1 MGGVQS
7 AFSCAGAS
15 WRMEISVFRLLP
27 STDGLLPPGDY
38 SSQMQ
43 RLAATTAS

>member
-1 MGGVQS
+1 MEGVQT
-7 AFSCAGAS
+7 G
-15 WRMEISVFRLLP
+15 SVGNFRLSP
-27 STDGLLPPGDY
+27 AADVLLPPGDY